1 MKCIKL
7 KKIYY
12 LFFVMYNVFKV
23 TAEKF
28 AKNCIHTIK
37 VNKTGSKSVLWIK
50 MISIPKKIRC

>member
-1 MKCIKL
+1 
-7 KKIYY
+7 
-12 LFFVMYNVFKV
+12 MYNVFKV

-50 MISIPKKIRC
+50 MISIPKKIRY